1 MSDYSKINLLN
12 IDDSAK
18 DNANIEARFARKH
31 LDSRDLGITLLRYKP
46 NFRSPMAHS
55 HKVQE
60 EAYVVIKGSGKM
72 LLNGEVTHLKVWDV
86 VRVAPETTRAIEA
99 GPEGIEVIAIGGPKP
114 AESDGVRQEPNWP
127 SE

>member
-1 MSDYSKINLLN
+1 MSDYSKINLLDV
-12 IDDSAK
+12 DDSAK
-18 DNANIEARFARKH
+18 DNENVEMRFARKH
-31 LDSRDLGITLLRYKP
+31 LDSRDLGITLSRYKP

-60 EAYVVIKGSGKM
+60 EAYVVVKGSGKM
-72 LLNGEVTHLKVWDV
+72 LLSDEVTDLKVWDV

-99 GPEGIEVIAIGGPKP
+99 GPEGIEIIAIGGPKP
-114 AESDGVRQEPNWP
+114 AEGDGVRQAPNWP